1 MQQARNWT
9 RLTLVALCAALSAT
23 ACNSN
28 DRADENV
35 AGGTVTD
42 AQVSVS
48 EVKLGKG
55 IDANRNITDE
65 TDDFAPTDQIYVAVE
80 TAGSAQNATL
90 TARWTYEDGQVVDET
105 TETLSPTGPAFT
117 EFHIGQATG
126 LPSGDYKVTI
136 LLNGSEVETKDF
148 TVD

>member
-1 MQQARNWT
+1 MHQARNWT
-9 RLTLVALCAALSAT
+9 RVALVALCAALSAS
-23 ACNSN
+23 ACGTN
-28 DRADENV
+28 DRADEST
-35 AGGTVTD
+35 AGGTVT
-42 AQVSVS
+42 QTELSVS
-48 EVKLGKG
+48 DVKLGKG
-55 IDANRNITDE
+55 IDANRNVTDE

-80 TAGSAQNATL
+80 TDGTAPSAKI
-90 TARWTYEDGQVVDET
+90 TARWTYQDGQVVDET
-105 TETLSPTGPAFT
+105 TQSIAPTGRAFT